1 MEKRNER
8 KADLLRQAGQR
19 QLMVAVGSFLFLI
32 AYLFLLSQ
40 WVLPQLAALPS
51 SGWLM
56 RFVFIVC
63 TCNYTEPECC
73 PIRAISCPESRVIGQ
88 SG

>member
-19 QLMVAVGSFLFLI
+19 QLMVTVGSFLFLI

-40 WVLPQLAALPS
+40 WVMPQLAALPTAA
-51 SGWLM
+51 G
-56 RFVFIVC
+56 
-63 TCNYTEPECC
+63 
-73 PIRAISCPESRVIGQ
+73 
-88 SG
+88 

>member
-40 WVLPQLAALPS
+40 WVMPQLAALPTAA
-51 SGWLM
+51 G
-56 RFVFIVC
+56 
-63 TCNYTEPECC
+63 
-73 PIRAISCPESRVIGQ
+73 
-88 SG
+88 